1 MKSKIACLCL
11 ALAAGVSAY
20 GATTVTVGPKL
31 DPETGNTLTDPE
43 TGMPLG
49 DVDALTNW
57 LKTAGNNTTISLG
70 KGLYDLSPLTNAPM
84 YKADGSGYGAALLHM
99 PYGTLNLE
107 VVGATGNP
115 EDVVLFANDSNFRI
129 LMMDK
134 NPNYRSELRNVTIAG
149 GNALG
154 MHINTEAY
162 RRGGGVFVNGSDKTV
177 VSNCVFRGNRADKQ
191 GGAIGGKG
199 DTPLA
204 KVIDCKIISNTS
216 SGDGGGIYNIALVEN
231 CTVVSNTASGN
242 GGGLANCG
250 FVANTVLSYNCAQ
263 KGGGASNCALSDCT
277 NISHN
282 VATSASDGGGLYSG
296 SATNCVFRDNYASAA
311 VGCSYLL
318 KCDISDIR
326 TDAAVVDSCTFH
338 DISNIRT
345 GIAVGNVSYPDG
357 RDAPV
362 LTNSGEYD
370 RVVTLRD
377 ATIIR
382 NSLFTNCLVAKVSGN
397 INKAVFQSEPSSGA
411 ATIENCTIAD
421 NQYVYLFRAGNG
433 STFSPSFV
441 NCAIVGNTH
450 DGTTARDVSSR
461 QGAQY
466 MTLTNCAYGVM
477 ADRVTQAEGVEDS
490 GCIQKTR
497 AECKFVGEGDN
508 PYSLQLKSPLREQGV
523 VLDWMAEGTDLAG
536 NPRLRD
542 GKVDIGAYECWEV
555 ELLRGLKIYF
565 Q

>member
-49 DVDALTNW
+49 DVDALTNA

-107 VVGATGNP
+107 VVGATGDP

-191 GGAIGGKG
+191 GGAISGHGSV
-199 DTPLA
+199 PIC
-204 KVIDCKIISNTS
+204 KVIDCKIISNEAGS
-216 SGDGGGIYNIALVEN
+216 DGGGIYNIALVEN

-296 SATNCVFRDNYASAA
+296 SATNCVFRDNYASSSAI
-311 VGCSYLL
+311 CTCL
-318 KCDISDIR
+318 KNCDISDIR
-326 TDAAVVDSCTFH
+326 TDAAVVDSCIFH

-357 RDAPV
+357 LDAPV

-397 INKAVFQSEPSSGA
+397 INKAVFLSEPSSGA

-466 MTLTNCAYGVM
+466 MTLTNCAYGVI
-477 ADRVTQAEGVEDS
+477 ADRVTQAEGVVDS
-490 GCIQKTR
+490 GCVQVVSK
-497 AECKFVGEGDN
+497 AACKFVGEGDN

-555 ELLRGLKIYF
+555 ELKRP
-565 Q
+565 

>member
-1 MKSKIACLCL
+1 MKYRIASLLFVVAACL
-11 ALAAGVSAY
+11 GTH
-20 GATTVTVGPKL
+20 GADVTVSSTW
-31 DPETGNTLTDPE
+31 DAATQTWIGNVTE
-43 TGMPLG
+43 
-49 DVDALTNW
+49 LTNA
-57 LKTAGNNTTISLG
+57 LKNAQNNDVITLQQ
-70 KGLYDLSPLTNAPM
+70 GLYDLSPLKDAPM
-84 YKADGSGYGAALLHM
+84 NTSVGPSLLEM
-99 PYGTLNLE
+99 PYKLRVTLQ
-107 VVGATGNP
+107 GATDNP
-115 EDVVLFANDSNFRI
+115 DDVILFANDSEYRI
-129 LMMDK
+129 LYINV
-134 NPNYRSELRNVTIAG
+134 NPNVNYPSHLRNLTIKG
-149 GNALG
+149 GYACKT
-154 MHINTEAY
+154 HITSSSKY
-162 RRGGGVFVNGSDKTV
+162 QRGGAVFVSGEGTGTSTV
-177 VSNCVFRGNRADKQ
+177 ISNCVFIGNSSDTA

-199 DTPLA
+199 DTPVA
-204 KVIDCKIISNTS
+204 KLIDCKIISNTAG
-216 SGDGGGIYNIALVEN
+216 GDGGGIYNIAVVEN

-242 GGGLANCG
+242 GGGLANCR
-250 FVANTVLSYNCAQ
+250 FVTDTVLSYNCAK

-282 VATSASDGGGLYSG
+282 VATSASDGGGLYQG
-296 SATNCVFRDNYASAA
+296 SATNCVFRDNYASSSAI
-311 VGCSYLL
+311 CTCL
-318 KCDISDIR
+318 KNCDISDIR

-397 INKAVFQSEPSSGA
+397 INKAAFQSEPSSGA

-433 STFSPSFV
+433 STFSPAFV

-450 DGTTARDVSSR
+450 DGTTVRDVSSR

-477 ADRVTQAEGVEDS
+477 ADRVTRAEGVEDS
-490 GCIQKTR
+490 GCITNISK
-497 AECKFVGEGDN
+497 AACKFVGEGDH
-508 PYSLQLKSPLREQGV
+508 PYSLSRKSPLRGQGL
-523 VLDWMAEGTDLAG
+523 VLDWMEDGTDYAG

-542 GKVDIGAYECWEV
+542 GKVDIGCYQCWLPTFGM
-555 ELLRGLKIYF
+555 LLHFR
-565 Q
+565 